1 MKTVLASSLTLVNKI
16 AQLEV
21 MKYLFELVIVFLGVY
36 LAFLLTDFQDA
47 VQERDIRVQH
57 YESLALEL
65 QVLASTLE
73 FEEAK
78 LRKHMRVVEEIDQG
92 KRPQIPPSDLL
103 YIYTGSVRDAAFN
116 SRHFE
121 ALDSDIVQNII
132 HGSFGL
138 SMLEKQV
145 ESFNDKSNAL
155 LPVLATNEDCC
166 YDEDGQLLEHWQ
178 WYPQLITDI
187 YNLNQAAREGI
198 TNQAIPDL
206 QESIRQ
212 MQNLPPRESKDSE
225 TN

>member
-1 MKTVLASSLTLVNKI
+1 MKAPLASSLALVSKI

-21 MKYLFELVIVFLGVY
+21 VKYLFEIIIVFLGVY

-47 VQERDIRVQH
+47 ARERDIRVQH

-65 QVLASTLE
+65 QVLAQSLE
-73 FEEAK
+73 FEEEK
-78 LRKHMRVVEEIDQG
+78 LREHMKVVDEIDQG
-92 KRPQIPPSDLL
+92 KRPRIPPSDLL

-132 HGSFGL
+132 RGSFGL
-138 SMLEKQV
+138 SMLEKKIQ
-145 ESFNDKSNAL
+145 SFNDKSNAL
-155 LPVLATNEDCC
+155 LPILVTNEDCC
-166 YDEDGQLLEHWQ
+166 YGEDGRLLTHWQ
-178 WYPQLITDI
+178 WYPRLITEI
-187 YNLNQAAREGI
+187 YNLNQEARKGI

-212 MQNLPPRESKDSE
+212 MRNLAPNDSATKRDE
-225 TN
+225 

>member
-1 MKTVLASSLTLVNKI
+1 
-16 AQLEV
+16 
-21 MKYLFELVIVFLGVY
+21 MKYLFEIIIVFLGVY

-47 VQERDIRVQH
+47 VRERDIRVQH

-65 QVLASTLE
+65 QVLASNLE
-73 FEEAK
+73 FEEVK
-78 LRKHMRVVEEIDQG
+78 LREHLRVVEEIDQG

-103 YIYTGSVRDAAFN
+103 FIYTGSVRDAAFN

-121 ALDSDIVQNII
+121 ALDSNIVQNII

-138 SMLEKQV
+138 SMLEELV
-145 ESFNDKSNAL
+145 ESFNHQSNAL

-166 YDEDGQLLEHWQ
+166 YDEDGKLLKHWQ
-178 WYPQLITDI
+178 WYPRLITDI

-206 QESIRQ
+206 QESIKQ
-212 MQNLPPRESKDSE
+212 MRNLPPSDSKDLQM
-225 TN
+225 N